1 MDSESAPA
9 PRESRKQR
17 THQALLDAA
26 LHLMEG
32 DKSFAS
38 LSLREVT
45 RAAGIVPTAFYRH
58 FHDMEEL
65 GLLLVDEC
73 FRTLRQMIRAV
84 RAAPLP
90 QERIIRG
97 SAEILMR
104 QVQENRSHFQF
115 IARERYGGVAALRLA
130 IRREIRL
137 FVSELATD
145 LARFP
150 HLNRWSTEDLQM
162 MAQLMVGA
170 MVNTAEDI
178 LSLPPQ
184 RQEQVQ
190 DIVRTAEK
198 QLRLVALGVPHWR
211 SADVPVAA
219 QGRVGAQS

>member
-1 MDSESAPA
+1 MALPLEEAAPKADS
-9 PRESRKQR
+9 KGQR
-17 THQALLDAA
+17 TRQTLLDAA

-45 RAAGIVPTAFYRH
+45 REAGIVPTAFYRH
-58 FHDMEEL
+58 FKDMEEL

-73 FRTLRQMIRAV
+73 TRTLRQMLRSARATN
-84 RAAPLP
+84 LP
-90 QERIIRG
+90 QENIIRA
-97 SAEILMR
+97 SAEILVR
-104 QVQENRSHFQF
+104 QVHENRTHFQF
-115 IARERYGGVAALRLA
+115 IARERYGGVASLRLA

-150 HLNRWSTEDLQM
+150 YLNKWSTEDLQM
-162 MAQLMVGA
+162 LAQLMVGA

-184 RQEQVQ
+184 RPEEEA

-198 QLRLVALGVPHWR
+198 QLRLLILAVPHWR
-211 SADVPVAA
+211 SAEPPRGS
-219 QGRVGAQS
+219 Q